1 MQIRLQK
8 DSEWTKWDDAA
19 EQLSLVS
26 SGLSA
31 ASDIYGF
38 AQEREELVRE
48 IYQSPTSR
56 IRRRLSERQT
66 SCLRIRKRIR
76 F

>member
-1 MQIRLQK
+1 M
-8 DSEWTKWDDAA
+8 TKWDDAA

-48 IYQSPTSR
+48 IYQSPD
-56 IRRRLSERQT
+56 IKDKEEAV
-66 SCLRIRKRIR
+66 RKANEHAI
-76 F
+76 